1 MFRYCTFCMVW
12 SMHPFAFVL
21 EEDTK
26 ALKLQVLHIRRWH
39 HQFDTKRWCLF
50 VDQSMN
56 WAHFFFSNA
65 NKGKMKHSSNPN
77 AILMLSS
84 DLSLWKV
91 NLWISFPSYNTEE
104 EKLKWIQYLLES
116 QKYQFLWGVK
126 LCSLL
131 FSFVQ
136 HLGKRRK
143 SEVKLAP
150 LWCSKAA
157 SFFIWGQ
164 IVGLAAFFFYKK
176 ENKKQNQAHHHLLPC
191 TYCTMYIYKFFWE
204 WYLSKHPYVQRDTW
218 HPAQMVLVIFLFP
231 AL

>member
-1 MFRYCTFCMVW
+1 MQIKEKW
-12 SMHPFAFVL
+12 STAATLMPF
-21 EEDTK
+21 
-26 ALKLQVLHIRRWH
+26 
-39 HQFDTKRWCLF
+39 WCLVVICPYERSICGF
-50 VDQSMN
+50 
-56 WAHFFFSNA
+56 
-65 NKGKMKHSSNPN
+65 HSRHTTQ
-77 AILMLSS
+77 
-84 DLSLWKV
+84 KKKK
-91 NLWISFPSYNTEE
+91 T
-104 EKLKWIQYLLES
+104 KWIQYLFES

-176 ENKKQNQAHHHLLPC
+176 ENTKQNQAHHHLLPC

>member
-104 EKLKWIQYLLES
+104 KKKRSESSTFLNLKNISFYEGSNCVVCFFLLYNTWEREEN
-116 QKYQFLWGVK
+116 QKW
-126 LCSLL
+126 
-131 FSFVQ
+131 
-136 HLGKRRK
+136 
-143 SEVKLAP
+143 
-150 LWCSKAA
+150 
-157 SFFIWGQ
+157 
-164 IVGLAAFFFYKK
+164 
-176 ENKKQNQAHHHLLPC
+176 N
-191 TYCTMYIYKFFWE
+191 
-204 WYLSKHPYVQRDTW
+204 
-218 HPAQMVLVIFLFP
+218 
-231 AL
+231 